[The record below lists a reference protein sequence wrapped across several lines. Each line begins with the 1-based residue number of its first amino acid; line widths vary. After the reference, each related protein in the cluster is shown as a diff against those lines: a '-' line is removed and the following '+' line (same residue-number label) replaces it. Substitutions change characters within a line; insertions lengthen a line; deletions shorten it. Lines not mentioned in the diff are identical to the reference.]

1 MSTYRRATEVAQL
14 AYVLLTE
21 YHRGTALWRALQ
33 LDETDQE
40 SGDTGLP
47 VFTIWANAAGT
58 DVAGLVASLDAI
70 QLAFDA
76 ACVAVAFDQAYPDR
90 DRYGERPSLD
100 VLRDFAFSP
109 IGSLQIYDL
118 YSGSWRSKAAAVF
131 RSGVTRA
138 VVGAVAPLTAV
149 ALHIAC
155 PALVIPTGITIAV
168 KGAAAAFT
176 VASAIAESRHKTKE
190 ERAKADQAERDRI
203 AREEAELARQQAE
216 QERWAAA
223 DRAAARQ
230 DEQIAQ
236 LQEEIQRM
244 RAEREAQNRESGD
257 PVDNEAILDAG
268 AKVTVKVADPAE
280 PT

>member
-1 MSTYRRATEVAQL
+1 
-14 AYVLLTE
+14 VLLTE

-33 LDETDQE
+33 LDETDQD

-176 VASAIAESRHKTKE
+176 VASAIAESRHKDKE
-190 ERAKADQAERDRI
+190 ERAKAEQAEKDQAARDK
-203 AREEAELARQQAE
+203 AAEDDR
-216 QERWAAA
+216 ERWAAA

-244 RAEREAQNRESGD
+244 RAEREAQNRESGN

-268 AKVTVKVADPAE
+268 AKATLKVADPPE